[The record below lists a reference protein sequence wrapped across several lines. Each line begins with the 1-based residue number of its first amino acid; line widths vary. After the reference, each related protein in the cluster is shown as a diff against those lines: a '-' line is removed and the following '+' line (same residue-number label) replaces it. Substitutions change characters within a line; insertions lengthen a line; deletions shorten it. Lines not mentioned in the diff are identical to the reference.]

1 MIDGTDFNYYF
12 EFVEKNWE
20 RLTFRLVWDLPAMTG
35 QETMRLTEFMT
46 ILDPHYISY
55 TEFNHFRKIWEITA
69 GGFTEWEFRFTNLNN
84 KLELP
89 KSHTLQ
95 IMVKWIGTNQF
106 TPELF
111 SLDLVA
117 NQRDRW

>member
-1 MIDGTDFNYYF
+1 MEPWIMG
-12 EFVEKNWE
+12 
-20 RLTFRLVWDLPAMTG
+20 
-35 QETMRLTEFMT
+35 
-46 ILDPHYISY
+46 YIISGWVRMLGF
-55 TEFNHFRKIWEITA
+55 TSFNHFRKIWAIT
-69 GGFTEWEFRFTNLNN
+69 TTEYVEWEFRFTNLNN

-89 KSHTLQ
+89 KSHSLQ
-95 IMVKWIGTNQF
+95 IMVKGYWDSDH

>member
-1 MIDGTDFNYYF
+1 MKKSIKDGTVYMN
-12 EFVEKNWE
+12 
-20 RLTFRLVWDLPAMTG
+20 
-35 QETMRLTEFMT
+35 
-46 ILDPHYISY
+46 Y
-55 TEFNHFRKIWEITA
+55 TEVHHFRKIWEITA
-69 GGFTEWEFRFTNLNN
+69 GWFEEWEFRFTNLNN

-89 KSHTLQ
+89 KAHSLQ
-95 IMVKWIGTNQF
+95 IMVKGTGTSQF